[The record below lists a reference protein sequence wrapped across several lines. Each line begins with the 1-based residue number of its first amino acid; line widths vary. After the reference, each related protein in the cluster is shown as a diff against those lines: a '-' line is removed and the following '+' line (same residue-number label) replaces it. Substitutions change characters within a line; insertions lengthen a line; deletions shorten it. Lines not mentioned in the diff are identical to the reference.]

1 MSVSEGKDQE
11 ISEGMITFD
20 MSFLT
25 AFELTKSVKDY
36 HPMIISINY
45 QDQGKQ
51 YAMLSYVVFQ
61 RDGNG
66 NINGCHVN
74 K

>member
-45 QDQGKQ
+45 
-51 YAMLSYVVFQ
+51 
-61 RDGNG
+61 
-66 NINGCHVN
+66 
-74 K
+74 